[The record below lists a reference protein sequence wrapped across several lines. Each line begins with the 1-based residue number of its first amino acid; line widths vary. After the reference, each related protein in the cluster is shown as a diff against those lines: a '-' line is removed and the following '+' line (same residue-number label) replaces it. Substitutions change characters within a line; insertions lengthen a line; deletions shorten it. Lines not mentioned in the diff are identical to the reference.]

1 MNQSQEIEYFHVMF
15 SGDTLKQ
22 KLAQVN
28 YTAAISQLV
37 HTFNLHNTLEGK
49 KAWIKVDQQA
59 LMHADLTLLS
69 KDIFTFYFMKLRS
82 VNEDL
87 LLKIEELIDQGYEF
101 VLENGV
107 ANSLMQKKGIQYL
120 GKFSS
125 IVFDGREGKSYNKI
139 VSVLRTQNVKCTV
152 KNVLTQASY
161 EHYQAEGFT
170 YFLGSYFKEVKVIK
184 GREISASRLKLLD
197 LLRMLKTDAEMDD
210 IITAIKL
217 SPSVSLQ
224 LLQYIN
230 SANSHTTRQ
239 VESIKDAT
247 TLLGRRKL
255 TAWITMSLYASSDSQ
270 IPPALVDSS
279 IARAHLMELLC
290 DLLNVSPLKDQAFI
304 VGFLSLADSVFKVYL
319 QTILDR
325 GSFSAEIHEALLD
338 GKGDLAKLLRIA
350 KVIESGN
357 IKNLEIISKK
367 INVPAVKF
375 SELLADAYTYVIESK
390 AVFGSES

>member
-1 MNQSQEIEYFHVMF
+1 MNQSEEIEYYHVTF
-15 SGDTLKQ
+15 SGDTIKQ

-37 HTFNLHNTLEGK
+37 HTFNLNNTLEGK

-69 KDIFTFYFMKLRS
+69 QDVFIFYFMKLRN
-82 VNEDL
+82 VDEDL
-87 LLKIEELIDQGYEF
+87 LVKIEQLIDLGYEF
-101 VLENGV
+101 VLESGV
-107 ANSLMQKKGIQYL
+107 ANSLMQTKGVQYL
-120 GKFSS
+120 AKFSS
-125 IVFDGREGKSYNKI
+125 VVFDGRDGKSYAKV
-139 VSVLRTQNVKCTV
+139 VSVLNTQGVKSTI

-161 EHYQAEGFT
+161 DIYQAEGFT
-170 YFLGSYFKEVKVIK
+170 YFMGSFFKEAKIIK

-197 LLRMLKTDAEMDD
+197 LLRMLKTEAEMED

-224 LLQYIN
+224 LLQFIN
-230 SANSHTTRQ
+230 SANSHTTRT

-255 TAWITMSLYASSDSQ
+255 TSWVTMSLYASSESQ

-290 DLLNVSPLKDQAFI
+290 DLLNVSQLKDQAFI
-304 VGFLSLADSVFKVYL
+304 VGFLSLADTVFKVYL
-319 QTILDR
+319 ETILER
-325 GSFSAEIHEALLD
+325 GRFSQEVHEALVN

-367 INVPAVKF
+367 IKVPALKF